1 MLPVAPEK
9 GVGVI
14 GMSDAARGLILSA
27 PMVEAAE
34 LLLRDMVWTF
44 ERVMVSTEVSVPESE
59 DETAQPWHFCPALSP
74 GTAILTI
81 TGLQPS
87 HICAAMV
94 GSASGALAWDVCSK
108 D

>member
-14 GMSDAARGLILSA
+14 CFSDAAMGLFLST
-27 PMVEAAE
+27 PVIEAAE
-34 LLLRDMVWTF
+34 LPPREMVWTS
-44 ERVMVSTEVSVPESE
+44 ERVVVSTEASVPEPE

-74 GTAILTI
+74 GTAILT
-81 TGLQPS
+81 TAGLQPS

-94 GSASGALAWDVCSK
+94 GSASGTLAWDVYCR